1 MIKQIVVQQATFAA
15 ARRSFRKMAVIIANI
30 FQNWKISLFFFLIPI
45 LGDNPSSVSVVYEVI
60 YGAGAPYS
68 GSTYIHVRRLGLYWE
83 ESSTIWGWS
92 VCSDAYLAWVY
103 CASPYLSPAFHL
115 LISFLPSSCF
125 WILEIYSQYR
135 IYAHWNMVNKH
146 VRASTGH
153 IMVCCAFTLRA
164 YRYRANRFDVEI
176 RTRKSAKWPKV
187 IRFRW
192 NKSGT
197 PASATV
203 RCNSSAS
210 LSASS
215 IALAWHWR

>member
-1 MIKQIVVQQATFAA
+1 MEQY
-15 ARRSFRKMAVIIANI
+15 
-30 FQNWKISLFFFLIPI
+30 
-45 LGDNPSSVSVVYEVI
+45 DDEVS

-68 GSTYIHVRRLGLYWE
+68 GSTYIHVRRLGLHWE
-83 ESSTIWGWS
+83 ESSTNLRLKRLQRRVPQVEFGS
-92 VCSDAYLAWVY
+92 MFLCYSFTLKYLAWVY

-164 YRYRANRFDVEI
+164 YRYRANRFDVGI

-203 RCNSSAS
+203 RCNSAS
-210 LSASS
+210 LSGIVDGSGDNNM
-215 IALAWHWR
+215 